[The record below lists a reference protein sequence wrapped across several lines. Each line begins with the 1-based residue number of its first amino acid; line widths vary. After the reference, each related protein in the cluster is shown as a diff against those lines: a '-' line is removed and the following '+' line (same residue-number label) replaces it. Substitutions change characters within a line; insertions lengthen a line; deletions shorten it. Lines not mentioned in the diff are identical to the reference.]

1 MPGTWPQRS
10 REQNLRERAG
20 TLRSKAGR
28 YARAFPNG
36 AIGSPGDYW
45 SGVFGTYYWVDPAE
59 DLAVVFMAMAPG
71 QLRLRY
77 RELMR
82 PLVLQAIAD

>member
-1 MPGTWPQRS
+1 LGVAVRLQ
-10 REQNLRERAG
+10 AG
-20 TLRSKAGR
+20 IA
-28 YARAFPNG
+28 G
-36 AIGSPGDYW
+36 AIGSAGDYYW

-77 RELMR
+77 RALVR